1 MGPIDADFLPDANAL
16 VERRSSPLAGALIAS
31 IAVLMAATFAWL
43 AWAEVEEVVR
53 AQGRIE
59 PAGRVKLVNHPQGG
73 RVSIVHVR
81 DGQRV
86 EAGAPLITF
95 DPAVGEGE
103 HAELLGRWQA
113 RAAETARLEAE
124 AAGRTI
130 LFLDPEI
137 AGARPDLV
145 EAQTRLLEARA
156 AAQAT
161 RHEGLTRAV
170 QTRRGEL
177 RTAMAEE
184 QRLKNSLT
192 LFRQQLDAVKE
203 LADRGLYPRLRLV
216 AVEREVGDTQGELKK
231 AEANIAA
238 AQAALAESQSRLDG
252 LDRESYSE
260 VLGDLAR
267 STAERDRLREQLRGQ
282 ETRLGNM
289 VVRAPVAGYV
299 DSLMLTGPGQAVGP
313 NDMLMKLVPA
323 DEGLQIEARVA
334 NEDIG
339 RVREGM
345 PAVVKVRAYDYLRY
359 GSLDGT
365 VRKIA
370 ADASPERDTGALRY
384 TVTVVTDR
392 QRLGAAPGSQE
403 LAPGMVVDVELEV
416 GARTILSYLTDRLI
430 KLHDGAFKE
439 G

>member
-1 MGPIDADFLPDANAL
+1 MRAIDADFLPDANAL
-16 VERRSSPLAGALIAS
+16 IERRSSPLAGVLIAS
-31 IAVLMAATFAWL
+31 IAVLVAATLAWL

-81 DGQRV
+81 DGERV
-86 EAGAPLITF
+86 AAGTPLITF

-124 AAGRTI
+124 AAGRTV
-130 LFLDPEI
+130 LGLAPEI
-137 AGARPDLV
+137 VAARPDLA
-145 EAQTRLLEARA
+145 EAQTRLLKARA
-156 AAQAT
+156 AAQAS
-161 RHEGLTRAV
+161 RHEELTRAV
-170 QTRRGEL
+170 LTRRNEL
-177 RTAMAEE
+177 RTVAAEE
-184 QRLKNSLT
+184 QRIKNSLV

-231 AEANIAA
+231 TQASIAA
-238 AQAALAESQSRLDG
+238 AQSALAEGQSRLDG
-252 LDRESYSE
+252 LDREWHSE
-260 VLGDLAR
+260 VLAELAQ
-267 STAERDRLREQLRGQ
+267 STAERDRMREQLRSQ
-282 ETRLGNM
+282 QTRLGNM

-339 RVREGM
+339 RIREGM

-359 GSLDGT
+359 GSLEGT
-365 VRKIA
+365 VQKIA
-370 ADASPERDTGALRY
+370 ADASPERETGALRY

-392 QRLGAAPGSQE
+392 QRLGAVAGSQE
-403 LAPGMVVDVELEV
+403 LAPGMMVDVELEV
-416 GARTILSYLTDRLI
+416 GARTIMSYLTDRLI